1 MKDYD
6 VWEKYQAD
14 KAADKKAK
22 EEAKYEAGKRA
33 LDSKY
38 DQQKK
43 SEAIA
48 KAAKLKMANDAV
60 ESHRRA
66 GNLADSP
73 ARKRTGYNPPE
84 DKAQYVKDNEK
95 RIKDWEAKQAAKKAD
110 DKATKVTKKEVTVE
124 TPSGNIGSRNSFDAG
139 EVSPFAK
146 REAAVEKLIDYPSR
160 TADVVAEKVEEAKA
174 ADEPRF
180 SANNPMGMKKGGSVR
195 AKAKSKSKCM
205 SSGGSTSSKAS
216 SRGDGCAQRGKTRG
230 RMV

>member
-1 MKDYD
+1 MVAQCAERQGHNMKDYD
-6 VWEKYQAD
+6 VWEKYLAG

-38 DQQKK
+38 DQKKK
-43 SEAIA
+43 SEEIVR
-48 KAAKLKMANDAV
+48 AAKLKMANDAV

-66 GNLADSP
+66 GNLAGGKP
-73 ARKRTGYNPPE
+73 
-84 DKAQYVKDNEK
+84 QYVKDNEK
-95 RIKDWEAKQAAKKAD
+95 RIKDWEAKQSAKKAD
-110 DKATKVTKKEVTVE
+110 DKSTKVTKKEVTVE
-124 TPSGNIGSRNSFDAG
+124 TPTGNIGSRNSFDAG
-139 EVSPFAK
+139 EVSPFANRK
-146 REAAVEKLIDYPSR
+146 AEAIAEKVIDYPSR
-160 TADVVAEKVEEAKA
+160 TADEVDEKITEAKA

-195 AKAKSKSKCM
+195 AKPKAKCM
-205 SSGGSTSSKAS
+205 ASGGSTSSKAS

>member
-66 GNLADSP
+66 GNLAGGKP
-73 ARKRTGYNPPE
+73 
-84 DKAQYVKDNEK
+84 QYVKDNEK